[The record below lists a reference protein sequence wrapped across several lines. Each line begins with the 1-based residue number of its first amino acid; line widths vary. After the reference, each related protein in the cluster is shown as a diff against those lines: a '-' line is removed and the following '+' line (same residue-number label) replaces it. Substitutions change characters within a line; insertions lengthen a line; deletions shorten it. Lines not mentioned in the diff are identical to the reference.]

1 MYLYVDRLLLLFC
14 VLLAVF
20 LCAVLL
26 ILADYLA
33 WVARFRISGERPAPF
48 LRADEL
54 LGCFYLT
61 AGFLIVA
68 VIGYWYAYL
77 SGVLEVALG

>member
-33 WVARFRISGERPAPF
+33 WVARFRISGARPAPF

-61 AGFLIVA
+61 AGFLVVA

>member
-48 LRADEL
+48 
-54 LGCFYLT
+54 
-61 AGFLIVA
+61 
-68 VIGYWYAYL
+68 W
-77 SGVLEVALG
+77 

>member
-33 WVARFRISGERPAPF
+33 WVAVAAQNFCQRFSK
-48 LRADEL
+48 
-54 LGCFYLT
+54 
-61 AGFLIVA
+61 
-68 VIGYWYAYL
+68 
-77 SGVLEVALG
+77 